1 MLQILPIQV
10 TLEIS
15 FELYHRDLTPRFSF
29 QKSDEGW
36 FECQISSTP
45 IISHLVY
52 LDIAGEQSAAPTLAK
67 Y

>member
-1 MLQILPIQV
+1 M
-10 TLEIS
+10 
-15 FELYHRDLTPRFSF
+15 RDLTPRFSF

-52 LDIAGEQSAAPTLAK
+52 LDIAGEKGPTLSIELLEYALFRQCTGVLGP
-67 Y
+67 